1 MIVFENDSFKVL
13 RRAFGEYQTNCYLVL
28 DKQIQEALIIDA
40 GIGASAWVI
49 EALKD
54 IKPLAILNTH
64 GHFDHVW
71 SNAELTAHFSGIPL
85 FCPLED
91 AFMLVEDCFS
101 TGLPSSTPNV
111 LVGATKGDNIMPK
124 ISDTS
129 NLGRQNHYELGNFVV
144 EFFCYPGHTPG
155 CSVIVLGHKLASGN
169 SNLAQSAESQ
179 SPNVSKQKVMFSGDF
194 IFCRSIGRS
203 DFPYSSNNVMRAS
216 LEKFMERK
224 ENLLIL
230 PGHGEATNV
239 AQEQNNIPY
248 WLMRI

>member
-1 MIVFENDSFKVL
+1 MIIFENDAFQVL
-13 RRAFGEYQTNCYLVL
+13 RKAFGEYQTNCYLVL
-28 DKQIQEALIIDA
+28 DKHIQEALIIDA

-49 EALKD
+49 ETLQRS
-54 IKPLAILNTH
+54 KPLAILNTH

-71 SNAELTAHFSGIPL
+71 SNAELTSYFRGIPL

-101 TGLPSSTPNV
+101 TGLPNSTPNV
-111 LVGATKGDNIMPK
+111 LVGAKEDDSITPK

-129 NLGRQNHYELGNFVV
+129 NLGRQNRYELGNFIV
-144 EFFCYPGHTPG
+144 EFSCYPGHTPG
-155 CSVIVLGHKLASGN
+155 CSVIVLGHKLAGGDSSLLQN
-169 SNLAQSAESQ
+169 AESQ
-179 SPNVSKQKVMFSGDF
+179 SVSVSKQKVMFSGDF
-194 IFCRSIGRS
+194 IFHRSIGRS
-203 DFPYSSNNVMRAS
+203 DFPYSSNSAMKAS

-230 PGHGEATNV
+230 PGHGEITNI